1 MQLRVSV
8 VVALLVISLVAP
20 AGAIGAPMSQDSTSA
35 EPECTFPI
43 TVEDETGTELTLE
56 EQPDRIVTLRPS
68 AAQTLWEIG
77 GKEQVVGVSKHA
89 ENLEGTDEIESI
101 SEEETTVSTEK
112 VVGLDPDLVL
122 APGST
127 DDETVEQ
134 LRELGVTVYQ
144 FESASSLDDVYS
156 NVETIGK
163 LSGNCEGAEETTDWM
178 DEQLDIVADTIEGE
192 ESPDVLYS
200 FFGFTAGQDTFI
212 DELIVAAGGTNVAA
226 EEGIEEYQPLNEETV
241 VDTDPDWIVL
251 NTNSPEIPDG
261 EGYEETTAVQNDQV
275 IVIDINHLNRPGPRV
290 VYAVTEMAEAFHEDS
305 YAEAVD
311 AAESESDE
319 GGDDATQADD
329 DPQQNGVD
337 DQEDGDEQTSDDPA
351 DPEDDGSV
359 DDDLAGFGIGVAALA
374 LSLVAL
380 LGRVGG
386 DR

>member
-1 MQLRVSV
+1 MQLRVSI

-20 AGAIGAPMSQDSTSA
+20 AGAVGAPMSQGTASA
-35 EPECTFPI
+35 DTDCTFPI
-43 TVEDETGTELTLE
+43 TVEDDTGTELTLE
-56 EQPDRIVTLRPS
+56 ERPDRIVTLRPS

-89 ENLEGTDEIESI
+89 ENLEGTDEIDSI
-101 SEEETTVSTEK
+101 SEEETTVSTEN

-122 APGST
+122 APGSS

-134 LRELGVTVYQ
+134 LRELGLTVYQ
-144 FESASSLDDVYS
+144 FESATSLDDVYS
-156 NVETIGK
+156 NVETIGQ
-163 LSGNCEGAEETTDWM
+163 LSGNCDGAAETTDWM
-178 DEQLDIVADTIEGE
+178 DEELDIVADAIEDE

-226 EEGIEEYQPLNEETV
+226 EEGIEEYQPLNQETV

-251 NTNSPEIPDG
+251 NTNSPELPDG

-275 IVIDINHLNRPGPRV
+275 IIIDINHLNRPGPRV
-290 VYAVTEMAEAFHEDS
+290 VHAVTEMTEAFHDDA

-311 AAESESDE
+311 AAA
-319 GGDDATQADD
+319 DDAT
-329 DPQQNGVD
+329 
-337 DQEDGDEQTSDDPA
+337 EDGDEQTSDDA
-351 DPEDDGSV
+351 TGTEDDQTSDDATDAEDDQTG
-359 DDDLAGFGIGVAALA
+359 DDDLPGFGIVVAALA

-386 DR
+386 NR

>member
-1 MQLRVSV
+1 MQLRVSI

-20 AGAIGAPMSQDSTSA
+20 AGAIGAPMTQDVASA
-35 EPECTFPI
+35 DTDCTFPI
-43 TVEDETGTELTLE
+43 TVEDDTGTELTLE
-56 EQPDRIVTLRPS
+56 ERPDRIVTLRPS

-89 ENLEGTDEIESI
+89 ENLEGTDEIDSI

-112 VVGLDPDLVL
+112 VVGLEPDLVL
-122 APGST
+122 APGSS
-127 DDETVEQ
+127 DDETVDQ
-134 LRELGVTVYQ
+134 LRNLDVTVYQ
-144 FESASSLDDVYS
+144 FESAASLDDVYS
-156 NVETIGK
+156 NVETIGQ
-163 LSGNCEGAEETTDWM
+163 LSGNCDGAAETTEWM
-178 DEQLDIVADTIEGE
+178 DEQLDIVADAVEGE

-226 EEGIEEYQPLNEETV
+226 EEGIEEYQPLNQETV

-251 NTNSPEIPDG
+251 NTNSPEIPEG

-275 IVIDINHLNRPGPRV
+275 IIVDINHLNRPGPRV
-290 VYAVTEMAEAFHEDS
+290 VYAVTEMAEAFHGDA

-311 AAESESDE
+311 TAA
-319 GGDDATQADD
+319 DDATEDGEGTEQSDD
-329 DPQQNGVD
+329 EGAEQNGVD
-337 DQEDGDEQTSDDPA
+337 GQTNDDA
-351 DPEDDGSV
+351 EDDRSA
-359 DDDLAGFGIGVAALA
+359 DDDLSGFGVVVAALA

-380 LGRVGG
+380 LGRAGG